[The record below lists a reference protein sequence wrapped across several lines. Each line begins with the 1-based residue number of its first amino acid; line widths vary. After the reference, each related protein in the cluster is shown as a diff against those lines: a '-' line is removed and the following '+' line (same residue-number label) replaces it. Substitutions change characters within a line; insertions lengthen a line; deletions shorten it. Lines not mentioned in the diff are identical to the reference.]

1 MFSCLPRNYTTG
13 IRARWSADHSGWG
26 TGTIALEMKTQQD
39 PTVYGYLWPPLS
51 TGARHCAEGKLWPC
65 RNPLGFVFSWDP
77 DLFLTEAL
85 GFLQCCDYEFYWLPH
100 TEAELDIAA
109 HAFVL
114 ALSPQGRYSILTHGC
129 LSSTPAWILKFL
141 FPLSSPFT
149 AICTSVSC
157 LLDPKIYYLYL
168 FIN

>member
-1 MFSCLPRNYTTG
+1 MERWPLRPRDRNHCIRNENSAGPHCVWLPVAS
-13 IRARWSADHSGWG
+13 I
-26 TGTIALEMKTQQD
+26 
-39 PTVYGYLWPPLS
+39 S
-51 TGARHCAEGKLWPC
+51 TGAGGKLWPC

-100 TEAELDIAA
+100 TEAELDIAT

-114 ALSPQGRYSILTHGC
+114 ALSPQGGCSILSHGR

-168 FIN
+168 IIN